1 MTEPLLVVVTGPP
14 ASGKSSIARE
24 LAEELRI
31 PFLSKDELKERLY
44 EEVGS
49 GDEVEAAIERSATAI
64 LYSVA
69 RSNLKV
75 GVSVLVESNFDRD
88 SDTAPLR
95 ALDARIVQVHCG
107 GDTEAL
113 VRHFAERSASG
124 DRHPGHDDDP
134 GDAGDLRRKIEA
146 GLWDP
151 LDLPGELIRVDASR
165 GHVNVESIVSRFV
178 FS

>member
-1 MTEPLLVVVTGPP
+1 VKRFLVVVTGPP

-24 LAEELRI
+24 LAERLRI
-31 PFLSKDELKERLY
+31 PFLSKDEIKERLY
-44 EEVGS
+44 DELGS
-49 GDEVEAAIERSATAI
+49 GEEREDALERAATAI

-75 GVSVLVESNFDRD
+75 GVSVLVESNFDRET
-88 SDTAPLR
+88 DTAPLR
-95 ALDARIVQVHCG
+95 DLATRIVQVHCG
-107 GDTEAL
+107 GDPDELA
-113 VRHFAERSASG
+113 RHFAERSARG

-134 GDAGDLRRKIEA
+134 QDAEELRHKIES
-146 GLWDP
+146 GHWDP

-165 GHVNVESIVSRFV
+165 GHVDVASIAGRSV